1 MTHRRWWRL
10 ARVMTLAAISAMV
23 PVTATASGTAWPRGA
38 KAAIVLTYDDALP
51 SQLDHAV
58 PALQGAGLKGT
69 FFLANV
75 RFEDVER
82 WRAVAKA
89 GHELANHTVFHPCAA
104 ATYPTDARYTAE
116 RYTVAGLLREVQQ
129 QNVLLRALDGRQRH
143 GFATPCGQTLAG
155 VEDYLEP
162 LRRSGL
168 VTYVRGV
175 TSGPADLAADV
186 ATVDPVH
193 VPARG
198 FAEGTT
204 LADLIAYAEA
214 ARSGGGWAVYLF
226 HGIGGEHL
234 RVSAEVHRQFL
245 DWLAAHRQDYW
256 VTTLQDALD
265 WAKAQPGGPERSV
278 IRMDARSGE

>member
-1 MTHRRWWRL
+1 MTHPRWWRVALVVLL
-10 ARVMTLAAISAMV
+10 AIVPATSAV
-23 PVTATASGTAWPRGA
+23 AGTAWPHGA

-51 SQLDHAV
+51 SQLEHAV
-58 PALQGAGLKGT
+58 PALREAKLHGT

-75 RFEDVER
+75 RSEDVEG

-89 GHELANHTVFHPCAA
+89 GNELANHTIFHPCAA
-104 ATYPTDARYTAE
+104 ATYPAEPRYTAE
-116 RYTVAGLLREVQQ
+116 RYTPTGLLREIGQ
-129 QNVLLRALDGRQRH
+129 QNVLLRALDGRERH
-143 GFATPCGQTLAG
+143 GFATPCGQTLASG
-155 VEDYLEP
+155 EDYLEP

-186 ATVDPVH
+186 ATVDPIH

-214 ARSGGGWAVYLF
+214 ARAGGGWAVYLF

-234 RVSAEVHRQFL
+234 RVSAEVHRQFVG
-245 DWLAAHRQDYW
+245 WLAAHRREYW
-256 VTTLQDALD
+256 VTTLQQALD
-265 WAKAQPGGPERSV
+265 WAKAHPGGP
-278 IRMDARSGE
+278 ARE